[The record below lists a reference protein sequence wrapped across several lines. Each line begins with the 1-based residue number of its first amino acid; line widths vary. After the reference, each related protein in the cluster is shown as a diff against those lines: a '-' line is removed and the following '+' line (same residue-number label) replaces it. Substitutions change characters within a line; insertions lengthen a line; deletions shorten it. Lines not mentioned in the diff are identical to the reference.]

1 MTIIQAKMTWMA
13 PRTIRHVGESRFAR
27 VIHVNKLE
35 QNENKDSSATTF
47 LKCRCST
54 QTQCHEGFVSASREA
69 CQSPVADSHF
79 LVKED
84 KHTCSL
90 QVLMPDLGG
99 LFTPV
104 AVLEFILHHGMPCTS
119 GRLPCHS
126 SSDNTLCHCHCSS
139 RPKWSRP
146 SPG

>member
-1 MTIIQAKMTWMA
+1 MTIIQSKMTWMV
-13 PRTIRHVGESRFAR
+13 PRTILCVGESRFAR

-35 QNENKDSSATTF
+35 QNESKDSSSTTF

-54 QTQCHEGFVSASREA
+54 QTQFHERFVSASGEA
-69 CQSPVADSHF
+69 RQSPVADSHF

-84 KHTCSL
+84 KHTCNL
-90 QVLMPDLGG
+90 QVLMPHLGG
-99 LFTPV
+99 LFTPL

-119 GRLPCHS
+119 GKLPCLP
-126 SSDNTLCHCHCSS
+126 SSDNALCHNSS